1 MPYQSPVTSSFK
13 GIALFTPGGDCVY
26 CLDSQK
32 RSRWHMDLCA
42 ALQSQLDLVEPPYF
56 LLPGFTATVDR
67 WYDEAR
73 QQSVTIAEAYPR
85 ALKFQALLNIL
96 FGLGHQQ
103 WTPNYTL
110 HEACSASLIE
120 SFRNQFPQLWESH
133 NLILQ
138 VEEPLRG
145 HSSNQRAEP
154 SLSYSSPSLVS
165 NPYIFKLFVSGAE
178 TVATEHMLKL
188 LHATLERGLQ
198 TPYTLQVI
206 DVLKHPEQAEAD
218 HISATPSLIQVSP
231 QPVRRIVGNLTNPD
245 LLSQVLTTTT
255 MGAS

>member
-1 MPYQSPVTSSFK
+1 
-13 GIALFTPGGDCVY
+13 VY

-110 HEACSASLIE
+110 HEACSE
-120 SFRNQFPQLWESH
+120 SPMAVAVSWGFSRWGTWPQLGTHTSW
-133 NLILQ
+133 
-138 VEEPLRG
+138 
-145 HSSNQRAEP
+145 
-154 SLSYSSPSLVS
+154 
-165 NPYIFKLFVSGAE
+165 
-178 TVATEHMLKL
+178 
-188 LHATLERGLQ
+188 
-198 TPYTLQVI
+198 
-206 DVLKHPEQAEAD
+206 
-218 HISATPSLIQVSP
+218 
-231 QPVRRIVGNLTNPD
+231 QPGI
-245 LLSQVLTTTT
+245 
-255 MGAS
+255 AC